1 MKSAQYTFIF
11 FAFALLLCAPYK
23 PVEAVIDLE
32 DTPPCVHVV
41 LDAVGQT
48 LSYFAI
54 PTVKELAT
62 CMNFVPRKTQNLDA
76 VDLVLLAYEF
86 VIRASGDFKC
96 LSQSLNSL
104 TKSLKPYARKW
115 NKLGCNRIFVDIV
128 PRTNNDLDANKK

>member
-1 MKSAQYTFIF
+1 MKSTQYTFIF

-23 PVEAVIDLE
+23 PVEALIDLE
-32 DTPPCVHVV
+32 DTPPCVQVV

-62 CMNFVPRKTQNLDA
+62 CMNFVPRKTENLDA

-86 VIRASGDFKC
+86 VIRASGDFRC
-96 LSQSLNSL
+96 LSKSLHSL

-115 NKLGCNRIFVDIV
+115 NKLGCNRIFLNVG
-128 PRTNNDLDANKK
+128 PLSNSDLN